1 MQENFIP
8 QSGFITSV
16 DDPEGLGRVKIHCEA
31 IDGTNPDQETI
42 WVNILKG
49 PEGFGSDSHSPPQV
63 GTRIIAQVNKANPS
77 LRQVVSVVGS
87 QKQKA
92 NPAMPGNISLADI
105 RAKFEEI
112 KNTLIAGPAK
122 VKGQA
127 ESNSDRNS
135 TKQKAP
141 VIQEQITEQL
151 SIKQRKELP
160 TQVSANP
167 QVATQAPPVKNV
179 STALTPESSIF
190 TAAMAGQLPGV
201 PFSLSNIFDHLQGD
215 LLKELKSKVPTEI
228 MTAME
233 NMAATSSSFTPA
245 NVDGFMQAAKRVNP
259 ATFGANMVKELV
271 DVKNVK
277 QLREAMDKIM
287 NDDSVG
293 DLSSM
298 ADVALESLSGFGT
311 VPLNMKANGDIE
323 VVASDLID
331 QIKSLFGQLTSGIP
345 SLGGAAN
352 FLSGSDIPDKLMERM
367 IPAKAAEFK
376 EMFQKLAGDNNEPR
390 RLIEEK
396 IAALKAKLE

>member
-16 DDPEGLGRVKIHCEA
+16 DDPEGLGRVKVHCEA
-31 IDGTNPDQETI
+31 IDGTNAEQETV

-49 PEGFGSDSHSPPQV
+49 PEGFGSDAQSPPQV
-63 GTRIIAQVNKANPS
+63 GTRVIVQVNKTNPS

-92 NPAMPGNISLADI
+92 NPAMPGNSGLAFI
-105 RAKFEEI
+105 REKFE
-112 KNTLIAGPAK
+112 KVTNDLISGPGK
-122 VKGQA
+122 MGQQP
-127 ESNSDRNS
+127 ETNGRGSSK
-135 TKQKAP
+135 TKIP
-141 VIQEQITEQL
+141 VLQQQISEQL
-151 SIKQRKELP
+151 SIMKRKELP
-160 TQVSANP
+160 TQISANP
-167 QVATQAPPVKNV
+167 QIATVVPALKNV
-179 STALTPESSIF
+179 ATALTPDSSIF
-190 TAAMAGQLPGV
+190 TSAMAGSLPGV

-215 LLKELKSKVPTEI
+215 LLTELKSKVPTEV
-228 MTAME
+228 MSALE

-245 NVDGFMQAAKRVNP
+245 TADGFMQNAKRVNP
-259 ATFGANMVKELV
+259 ATFGANMVRELSE
-271 DVKNVK
+271 VKNVK
-277 QLREAMDKIM
+277 QLREAMDKVM
-287 NDDSVG
+287 NDDSVS
-293 DLSSM
+293 DLASM

-331 QIKSLFGQLTSGIP
+331 QIKALFGQLTSGIP

-367 IPAKAAEFK
+367 VPAKAAEFK